1 MRGVEVSGGG
11 AEELVEVNFNVHLII
26 KNYHNPSGYMKKEEK
41 GAATEFIKN
50 ILTDIHN
57 NLQSLIAKVSVHLKK
72 IEEYFFSPKTPVVS
86 QEEAEMLLL
95 GIGE

>member
-1 MRGVEVSGGG
+1 M
-11 AEELVEVNFNVHLII
+11 
-26 KNYHNPSGYMKKEEK
+26 KKKEEK
-41 GAATEFIKN
+41 GAATEFIRN

-72 IEEYFFSPKTPVVS
+72 MEEYFLSPKTPVVS

-95 GIGE
+95 GIAEERMLGLLAICGNSGTFGGLKKSSYYAL